1 MATVNNDG
9 RLAYIYDAGTSTWY
23 ALSGAVN
30 TAADYEWS
38 GTQSYTDQVEFESVL
53 ISQAG
58 INNFQNPTE
67 RDLVI
72 PSPINGAVC
81 FIRQTNGGTV
91 INQVQYYHNG
101 EWRYIN
107 DSVDIVSISSN
118 YVLTKADAGK
128 VLSLTSAVDVP
139 LTVTVPLNSSVP
151 FVVGQKIDIVRAG
164 EGSVSIAPATSG
176 VIINSKYSNKKIAA
190 QHSGASLVKIDTNTW
205 LLIGDLTA

>member
-9 RLAYIYDAGTSTWY
+9 RLAYIYDQATSTWY

-38 GTQSYTDQVEFESVL
+38 GTQKYSNEVEFESVL

-58 INNFQNPTE
+58 INNFQNPSE
-67 RDLVI
+67 RDVAL

-139 LTVTVPLNSSVP
+139 LTVTIPLNSSVP

-164 EGSVSIAPATSG
+164 EGSVTISPATSG

-190 QHSGASLVKIDTNTW
+190 QHSGASLVKVDTNTW